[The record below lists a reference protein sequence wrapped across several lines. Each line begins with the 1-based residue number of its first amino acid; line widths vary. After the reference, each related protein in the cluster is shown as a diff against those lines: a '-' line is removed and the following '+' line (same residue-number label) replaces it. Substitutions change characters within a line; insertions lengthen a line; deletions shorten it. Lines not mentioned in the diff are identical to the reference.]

1 MTVEPVL
8 GEGPGD
14 RHRGLEPV
22 IQEEESAADE
32 KSLRL
37 KGNAHGQLKLQIIIY
52 KHVLY
57 KQKKSLTPVL
67 YKQAPRRVTFR
78 TLNIYTTAA
87 YWVFLS
93 FFLRLG
99 VGMFD
104 LLVAG
109 WIVHMDPGAIILT
122 EHGRWSV

>member
-1 MTVEPVL
+1 MKTFNFLQDNMCGVCCQILNRTNNIFELVTVEPVL

-52 KHVLY
+52 KHVL
-57 KQKKSLTPVL
+57 
-67 YKQAPRRVTFR
+67 F
-78 TLNIYTTAA
+78 
-87 YWVFLS
+87 
-93 FFLRLG
+93 
-99 VGMFD
+99 
-104 LLVAG
+104 
-109 WIVHMDPGAIILT
+109 
-122 EHGRWSV
+122 